1 MRMKNKSI
9 RLTIWVTFA
18 VLIVALNYT
27 FAAAQDQSATTEEKT
42 ATLIKSQEYVFTAR
56 TALPMKGSS
65 RNLTSEY
72 NLTVTPDSVI
82 SYLPYF
88 GRAYTAPM
96 DPTKGG
102 IQFTSTDFGYRV
114 DDLRK
119 GGWRITIQPKDE
131 KSVRQMILTVSE
143 AGYGTLQVVSNHKQP
158 ISFYGV
164 VGGR

>member
-1 MRMKNKSI
+1 MAS
-9 RLTIWVTFA
+9 V
-18 VLIVALNYT
+18 IVVFNYT
-27 FAAAQDQSATTEEKT
+27 FAAAQGQSTTTEEKT
-42 ATLIKSQEYVFTAR
+42 ASLIKSGEFVFTAR
-56 TALPMKGSS
+56 TALPMRGSS

-72 NLTVTPDSVI
+72 ELSVSRDSIV

-96 DPTKGG
+96 DPSKGG

-131 KSVRQMILTVSE
+131 KDVRQMVLTVSE

-164 VGGR
+164 VGRR